1 MRALP
6 YSWQRTTTHGGGAQW
21 RHVEAAPFA
30 GADIWPAG
38 ELQGRGCFFLFCFGP
53 IAFSFLFRG
62 FIAFLFSIQGPMYK
76 IFDS

>member
-1 MRALP
+1 M
-6 YSWQRTTTHGGGAQW
+6 THGGGAQW

-30 GADIWPAG
+30 GAGIWPAG
-38 ELQGRGCFFLFCFGP
+38 ELQGCNCFFLFCFGP

-62 FIAFLFSIQGPMYK
+62 FIAFLLSVQGPMYK